1 MKKITLANVD
11 NKRWHFF
18 KRFVNLFSVMA
29 EGRVHQLVRT
39 FYSFGHIYTYLLEEC
54 FKRRNVAIP
63 MLMLALSSHS
73 ILWN

>member
-1 MKKITLANVD
+1 MIKLRQQTLIINVD
-11 NKRWHFF
+11 IFF

-29 EGRVHQLVRT
+29 GGRVHQLVRT

-73 ILWN
+73 IL